1 MTGKLVG
8 KTKEIKQTGR
18 IPDKNMVHL
27 CLYKVNQINFE
38 YDNRIIKDGVNSNK
52 IYEILLPVNM
62 KIIREKG
69 GFLWVE
75 KSYIY

>member
-1 MTGKLVG
+1 
-8 KTKEIKQTGR
+8 
-18 IPDKNMVHL
+18 MVHL
-27 CLYKVNQINFE
+27 CLYKENQINFE
-38 YDNRIIKDGVNSNK
+38 YDNSIIKDGVNSNK

>member
-1 MTGKLVG
+1 
-8 KTKEIKQTGR
+8 
-18 IPDKNMVHL
+18 MVHL

-38 YDNRIIKDGVNSNK
+38 NDNRIIKDGVNSNK

>member
-1 MTGKLVG
+1 
-8 KTKEIKQTGR
+8 
-18 IPDKNMVHL
+18 MVHL

-62 KIIREKG
+62 RIIREKG

>member
-1 MTGKLVG
+1 
-8 KTKEIKQTGR
+8 
-18 IPDKNMVHL
+18 MVHL

-38 YDNRIIKDGVNSNK
+38 CDNRIIKDGVNSNK

-69 GFLWVE
+69 GFYGWRRV
-75 KSYIY
+75 IYTKA

>member
-1 MTGKLVG
+1 
-8 KTKEIKQTGR
+8 
-18 IPDKNMVHL
+18 MVHL
-27 CLYKVNQINFE
+27 CLNKVNQINFE

>member
-1 MTGKLVG
+1 
-8 KTKEIKQTGR
+8 
-18 IPDKNMVHL
+18 MVHL

-38 YDNRIIKDGVNSNK
+38 YDNSIIKDGVNSNK

>member
-1 MTGKLVG
+1 
-8 KTKEIKQTGR
+8 
-18 IPDKNMVHL
+18 MVHL

-38 YDNRIIKDGVNSNK
+38 SDNRIIKDGVNSNK

>member
-1 MTGKLVG
+1 
-8 KTKEIKQTGR
+8 
-18 IPDKNMVHL
+18 MVHL

-52 IYEILLPVNM
+52 IYEILLLVNM

>member
-1 MTGKLVG
+1 
-8 KTKEIKQTGR
+8 
-18 IPDKNMVHL
+18 MVHL

-38 YDNRIIKDGVNSNK
+38 YDNRIMKDGVNSNK

>member
-1 MTGKLVG
+1 
-8 KTKEIKQTGR
+8 
-18 IPDKNMVHL
+18 MVHL
-27 CLYKVNQINFE
+27 CLYKINQINFE

>member
-1 MTGKLVG
+1 
-8 KTKEIKQTGR
+8 
-18 IPDKNMVHL
+18 MVHL

-69 GFLWVE
+69 GCLWVE

>member
-1 MTGKLVG
+1 
-8 KTKEIKQTGR
+8 
-18 IPDKNMVHL
+18 MVHL

-38 YDNRIIKDGVNSNK
+38 YDNRIIKDGLNSNK

>member
-1 MTGKLVG
+1 
-8 KTKEIKQTGR
+8 
-18 IPDKNMVHL
+18 MVHL

-62 KIIREKG
+62 KIIKEKG

>member
-1 MTGKLVG
+1 
-8 KTKEIKQTGR
+8 
-18 IPDKNMVHL
+18 MVHL
-27 CLYKVNQINFE
+27 FLYKVNQINFE

>member
-1 MTGKLVG
+1 
-8 KTKEIKQTGR
+8 
-18 IPDKNMVHL
+18 MVHL

-69 GFLWVE
+69 GFLWME

>member
-1 MTGKLVG
+1 
-8 KTKEIKQTGR
+8 
-18 IPDKNMVHL
+18 MVHL

-38 YDNRIIKDGVNSNK
+38 YDKRIIKDGVNSNK

>member
-1 MTGKLVG
+1 
-8 KTKEIKQTGR
+8 
-18 IPDKNMVHL
+18 MVHL

>member
-1 MTGKLVG
+1 
-8 KTKEIKQTGR
+8 
-18 IPDKNMVHL
+18 MVHL

-38 YDNRIIKDGVNSNK
+38 YDNRIIKDGVDSNK

>member
-1 MTGKLVG
+1 
-8 KTKEIKQTGR
+8 
-18 IPDKNMVHL
+18 MVHL

-69 GFLWVE
+69 GFLCVE

>member
-1 MTGKLVG
+1 
-8 KTKEIKQTGR
+8 
-18 IPDKNMVHL
+18 MVHL

-52 IYEILLPVNM
+52 IYEILLPVSM

>member
-1 MTGKLVG
+1 
-8 KTKEIKQTGR
+8 
-18 IPDKNMVHL
+18 MVHL

-52 IYEILLPVNM
+52 IYEILLPVNI

>member
-1 MTGKLVG
+1 
-8 KTKEIKQTGR
+8 
-18 IPDKNMVHL
+18 MVHL

-52 IYEILLPVNM
+52 IYEMLLPVNM

>member
-1 MTGKLVG
+1 
-8 KTKEIKQTGR
+8 
-18 IPDKNMVHL
+18 MVHL

-69 GFLWVE
+69 GFLWGE

>member
-1 MTGKLVG
+1 
-8 KTKEIKQTGR
+8 
-18 IPDKNMVHL
+18 MVHL

-38 YDNRIIKDGVNSNK
+38 YDNRIIKDRVNSNK

>member
-1 MTGKLVG
+1 
-8 KTKEIKQTGR
+8 
-18 IPDKNMVHL
+18 MVHL

-52 IYEILLPVNM
+52 IYEILLSANM

>member
-1 MTGKLVG
+1 
-8 KTKEIKQTGR
+8 
-18 IPDKNMVHL
+18 MVHL
-27 CLYKVNQINFE
+27 CLYKVNQINLE

>member
-1 MTGKLVG
+1 
-8 KTKEIKQTGR
+8 
-18 IPDKNMVHL
+18 MVHL

-38 YDNRIIKDGVNSNK
+38 YDNRIIKDGGNSNK

>member
-1 MTGKLVG
+1 
-8 KTKEIKQTGR
+8 
-18 IPDKNMVHL
+18 MVHL

-52 IYEILLPVNM
+52 IYEIFLPVNM

>member
-1 MTGKLVG
+1 
-8 KTKEIKQTGR
+8 
-18 IPDKNMVHL
+18 MVQL

>member
-1 MTGKLVG
+1 
-8 KTKEIKQTGR
+8 
-18 IPDKNMVHL
+18 MVHL

-69 GFLWVE
+69 GFLWLQ

>member
-1 MTGKLVG
+1 
-8 KTKEIKQTGR
+8 
-18 IPDKNMVHL
+18 MVHL

-38 YDNRIIKDGVNSNK
+38 YDNRIIKDGENSNK

>member
-1 MTGKLVG
+1 
-8 KTKEIKQTGR
+8 
-18 IPDKNMVHL
+18 MVHL

-62 KIIREKG
+62 KNIREKG

>member
-1 MTGKLVG
+1 
-8 KTKEIKQTGR
+8 
-18 IPDKNMVHL
+18 MVHL
-27 CLYKVNQINFE
+27 CLYKINQINFE

-52 IYEILLPVNM
+52 IYEIILPVNM